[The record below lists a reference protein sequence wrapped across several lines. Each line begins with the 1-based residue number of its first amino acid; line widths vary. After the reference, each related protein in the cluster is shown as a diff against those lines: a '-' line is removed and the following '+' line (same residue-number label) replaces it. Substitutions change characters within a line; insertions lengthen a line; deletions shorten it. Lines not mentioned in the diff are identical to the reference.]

1 MSEKICLW
9 VGESAKAGSQM
20 PGIPAKQEQWHRPG
34 EGRGFTEEAVVYSA
48 GRSREVK
55 GDDLAPLH
63 VVIYCVR

>member
-1 MSEKICLW
+1 
-9 VGESAKAGSQM
+9 M